1 VGSTDTADGI
11 RGMLPTERAEVG
23 AGAWQL
29 DGVESNGPTN
39 PTTNGEVPNSVM
51 EAMPAGSADKLTTAD
66 LRQKELIAGSEGEK
80 TLEDSPLEIQLA
92 SCEVERTSRM
102 TTKG

>member
-1 VGSTDTADGI
+1 
-11 RGMLPTERAEVG
+11 
-23 AGAWQL
+23 
-29 DGVESNGPTN
+29 
-39 PTTNGEVPNSVM
+39 M